1 MKWHELSE
9 QPCSVARSLA
19 VVGDRWTLMIVRDL
33 FLGSTQFEQLR
44 RSLKISRTVLTD
56 RLSLLESEGVVTKRP
71 YQEKPTRYRYLL
83 TPKGT
88 DLYPIIM
95 TLVNWGDKYYSGES
109 GPPVLYRHRNCGHDF
124 TPVLTCSECNEELNA
139 LDTEVHFAEHAKR
152 PRAKSA

>member
-33 FLGSTQFEQLR
+33 FLGATRFEQLR

-56 RLSLLESEGVVTKRP
+56 RLNLLEAEGVVKKRP

-83 TPKGT
+83 TPKGM
-88 DLYPIIM
+88 DLYPVIM
-95 TLVNWGDKYYSGES
+95 TLVHWGDKHYAGEN
-109 GPPVLYRHRNCGHDF
+109 GPPVLYQHRTCGHDF
-124 TPVLTCSECNEELNA
+124 TPVLTCSECNGELTT
-139 LDTEVHFAEHAKR
+139 LDTRVHFADFARHGKAETA
-152 PRAKSA
+152 

>member
-19 VVGDRWTLMIVRDL
+19 VVGDRWTLLVVRDL
-33 FLGSTQFEQLR
+33 FLGSTRFEQLR

-56 RLSLLESEGVVTKRP
+56 RLSLLEREGVVTKRP

-95 TLVNWGDKYYSGES
+95 TLVHWGDKYYAGEN
-109 GPPVLYRHRNCGHDF
+109 GPPVLYRHRNCGEDF
-124 TPVLTCSECNEELNA
+124 TPVLSCSGCHGALSA
-139 LDTEVHFAEHAKR
+139 LDTEVHFTEHVGQA
-152 PRAKSA
+152 RAKSA

>member
-9 QPCSVARSLA
+9 QHCSVARSLA

-33 FLGSTQFEQLR
+33 FLGATQFEQLR

-56 RLSLLESEGVVTKRP
+56 RLNLLETEGVVTKRP

-83 TPKGT
+83 TTKGM

-95 TLVNWGDKYYSGES
+95 TLVSWGDKHYAGEE
-109 GPPVLYRHRNCGHDF
+109 GPPVLYEHRTCGHDF
-124 TPVLTCSECNEELNA
+124 KPVLTCSECRDDLA
-139 LDTEVHFAEHAKR
+139 PLDTRVHFAEFAKQR
-152 PRAKSA
+152 EAKSA

>member
-9 QPCSVARSLA
+9 QHCSVARSLA

-33 FLGSTQFEQLR
+33 FLGATQFEQLR

-56 RLSLLESEGVVTKRP
+56 RLNLLETEGVVTRRP

-83 TPKGT
+83 TTKGM

-95 TLVNWGDKYYSGES
+95 TLVSDAPTPSARAANMALQIAGKIDPQVASCWANPNRNSG
-109 GPPVLYRHRNCGHDF
+109 
-124 TPVLTCSECNEELNA
+124 
-139 LDTEVHFAEHAKR
+139 
-152 PRAKSA
+152 